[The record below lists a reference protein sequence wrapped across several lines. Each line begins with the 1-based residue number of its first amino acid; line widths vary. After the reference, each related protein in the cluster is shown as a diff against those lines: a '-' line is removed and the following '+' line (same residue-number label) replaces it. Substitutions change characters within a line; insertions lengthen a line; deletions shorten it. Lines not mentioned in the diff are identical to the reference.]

1 MSRISN
7 KVASGFLWTSIDK
20 FSSQFVQFI
29 IGIIIAR
36 FVSPHEYGVLGI
48 LMIFI
53 ILSQVFIDSGFG
65 SALIYRND
73 KNDEDLQTAFSFNLC
88 ISLLLYA
95 ILYVLAPHIESFY
108 DLPQLALYL
117 RVSIIVLF
125 INALLVVPTAI
136 LRIDFQFKTLAIGN
150 IISTLLSGC
159 AGVILA
165 FLGYGVWALIIQLLC
180 RPFVLLLCI
189 CPFCKWLPRFRFY
202 KSAFSNLLN
211 YGVKIFSASFL
222 TKVVDECTAF
232 FVGKILSPTSL
243 GVFTRANQFAG
254 LPSTSMV
261 TIIGS
266 VIFPSLSSIKN
277 DEGQFDEL
285 FKKSVLYISAFS
297 IPLFLWIAMISEP
310 LVRILLTDKWI
321 AVVPVMQILCI
332 GRCFYP
338 VANISEQVMNAK
350 GRSDLFLKQQIIK
363 ITIKA
368 IAVVCLIR
376 FGLIAVAI
384 ADAIYTST
392 QYLVTCFFLR
402 KISRY
407 GLLSQMKTM
416 WPFIIGSIIS
426 TIVGFMMLS
435 LSNNPFLQILY
446 SAAVAI
452 LVYFVF
458 IILIQKELN
467 IKQLYGF
474 IKIKK

>member
-1 MSRISN
+1 MNSITN
-7 KVASGFLWTSIDK
+7 KVTSGFMWTSFDK

-73 KNDEDLQTAFSFNLC
+73 KNDKDLQTAFSFNLG
-88 ISLLLYA
+88 ISLLLFA

-117 RVSIIVLF
+117 RISIIVLF

-150 IISTLLSGC
+150 IISTLLSGF

-165 FLGYGVWALIIQLLC
+165 FWGFGVWALIIQLLS
-180 RPFVLLLCI
+180 RPFVLLLCV

-202 KSAFSNLLN
+202 KSSFYNLLN

-222 TKVVDECTAF
+222 TKIVDECTAF
-232 FVGKILSPTSL
+232 FVGKILTSTSL
-243 GVFTRANQFAG
+243 GVFTRSNQFAG

-277 DEGQFDEL
+277 DEEQFDAL

-297 IPLFLWIAMISEP
+297 IPLFLWIAMISDP

-338 VANISEQVMNAK
+338 VANVSEQVMNAK

-363 ITIKA
+363 MTIKA
-368 IAVVCLIR
+368 IAVICLIR
-376 FGLIAVAI
+376 YGLIAVAI

-392 QYLVTCFFLR
+392 QYLVTCIFLR
-402 KISRY
+402 KISHY
-407 GLLSQMKTM
+407 GFISQIKTM
-416 WPFIIGSIIS
+416 WPFIIASIIS
-426 TIVGFMMLS
+426 AIVGFVMLG
-435 LSNNPFLQILY
+435 LTNNPYLQIIY
-446 SAAVAI
+446 SVFAAIFVYYV
-452 LVYFVF
+452 LVN
-458 IILIQKELN
+458 LLQKEFN
-467 IKQLYGF
+467 IKQLYSF
-474 IKIKK
+474 IKK

>member
-1 MSRISN
+1 MNSITN
-7 KVASGFLWTSIDK
+7 KVTSGFIWTSFDK

-73 KNDEDLQTAFSFNLC
+73 KNDKDLQTAFSFNLG
-88 ISLLLYA
+88 ISLLLFA

-117 RVSIIVLF
+117 RISIIVLF

-150 IISTLLSGC
+150 IISTLLSGF
-159 AGVILA
+159 AGVLLA
-165 FLGYGVWALIIQLLC
+165 FWGFGVWALIIQLLS
-180 RPFVLLLCI
+180 RPFVLLLCV

-202 KSAFSNLLN
+202 KSSFYNLLN

-222 TKVVDECTAF
+222 TKIVDECTAF
-232 FVGKILSPTSL
+232 FVGKILTSTSL
-243 GVFTRANQFAG
+243 GVFTRSNQFAG

-277 DEGQFDEL
+277 DEEQFDAL

-297 IPLFLWIAMISEP
+297 IPLFLWIAMISDP

-338 VANISEQVMNAK
+338 VANVSEQVMNAK

-363 ITIKA
+363 MTIKA
-368 IAVVCLIR
+368 IAVICLIR
-376 FGLIAVAI
+376 YGLIAVAI

-392 QYLVTCFFLR
+392 QYLVTCIFLR
-402 KISRY
+402 KISHY
-407 GLLSQMKTM
+407 GFISQIKTM
-416 WPFIIGSIIS
+416 WPFIIASIIS
-426 TIVGFMMLS
+426 AIVGFVMLG
-435 LSNNPFLQILY
+435 LTNNPYLQIIY
-446 SAAVAI
+446 SVFAAIFVYYV
-452 LVYFVF
+452 LVN
-458 IILIQKELN
+458 LLQKEFN
-467 IKQLYGF
+467 IKQLYSF
-474 IKIKK
+474 IKK

>member
-1 MSRISN
+1 MNSITN
-7 KVASGFLWTSIDK
+7 KVTSGVMWTSFDK

-29 IGIIIAR
+29 SGIIIAR

-73 KNDEDLQTAFSFNLC
+73 KNDKDLQTAFSFNLG
-88 ISLLLYA
+88 ISLLLFA

-117 RVSIIVLF
+117 RISIIVLF

-150 IISTLLSGC
+150 IISTLLSGF

-165 FLGYGVWALIIQLLC
+165 FWGFGVWALIIQLLS
-180 RPFVLLLCI
+180 RPFVLLLCV

-202 KSAFSNLLN
+202 KSSFYNLLN

-222 TKVVDECTAF
+222 TKIVDECTAF
-232 FVGKILSPTSL
+232 FVGKILTSTSL
-243 GVFTRANQFAG
+243 GVFTRSNQFAG

-277 DEGQFDEL
+277 DEEQFDAL

-297 IPLFLWIAMISEP
+297 IPLFLWIAMISDP

-338 VANISEQVMNAK
+338 VANVSEQVMNAK

-363 ITIKA
+363 MTIKA
-368 IAVVCLIR
+368 IAVICLIR
-376 FGLIAVAI
+376 YGLIAVAI

-392 QYLVTCFFLR
+392 QYLVTCIFLR
-402 KISRY
+402 KISHY
-407 GLLSQMKTM
+407 GFISQIKTM
-416 WPFIIGSIIS
+416 WPFIIASIIS
-426 TIVGFMMLS
+426 AIVGFVMLG
-435 LSNNPFLQILY
+435 LTNNPYLQIIY
-446 SAAVAI
+446 SVFAAIFVYYV
-452 LVYFVF
+452 LVN
-458 IILIQKELN
+458 LLQKEFN
-467 IKQLYGF
+467 IKQLYSF
-474 IKIKK
+474 IKK